1 MEATRQYL
9 SFPSPQQA
17 AVVAAAY
24 QVNKTV
30 YLVGLAA
37 AAVTV
42 AELAELQHRD
52 LQEDR

>member
-1 MEATRQYL
+1 V
-9 SFPSPQQA
+9 A
-17 AVVAAAY
+17 AAAAAY

-42 AELAELQHRD
+42 AELAELQRKD
-52 LQEDR
+52 LPEDQ